1 MGPGD
6 GLAGVS
12 QGGPA
17 DGAVRPAGINSPLS
31 PYARVAVVA
40 LLEAPA
46 GWLLV
51 RLPRQLAPLYT
62 GREAPAGGLWAPP
75 GGRLEEGEGLQD
87 ALRRE
92 MWEELGVEVVS
103 AGPCF
108 AYLTFHKGERLL
120 AVSMACRPA
129 GVADLSRFRLD
140 AAEAEEARWVSV
152 SEWVQL
158 SRRGLTPWRSEDIVR
173 ATHLARQAW
182 QAAIP
187 GRDT

>member
-1 MGPGD
+1 MPGVAGDGPG
-6 GLAGVS
+6 GEAVKPAGV
-12 QGGPA
+12 
-17 DGAVRPAGINSPLS
+17 DSPLS

-40 LLEAPA
+40 LLEAQA
-46 GWLLV
+46 GWLLL
-51 RLPRQLAPLYT
+51 RLPPQLAPVYT
-62 GREAPAGGLWAPP
+62 GHDAPAGGLWAPP
-75 GGRLEEGEGLQD
+75 GGRLEEGEGLED

-92 MWEELGVEVVS
+92 MWEELDVEVVS

-108 AYLTFHKGERLL
+108 AYLTFHKAERLL
-120 AVSMACRPA
+120 AVSMACRLV
-129 GVADLSRFRLD
+129 GGADLSRFHLD

-152 SEWVQL
+152 PEWVQL
-158 SRRGLTPWRSEDIVR
+158 SRRGMTPWRSEDIVR